1 MPCKKVI
8 PYSLDEF
15 RIRQFFFNFNPDK
28 PQYLMKKAAFSLFI
42 LLSMAL
48 ACSSPEPTMI
58 PDSEINAW
66 FDTEYEELL
75 LMSPL
80 QLTAQGRKVRYG
92 EIDDMSEAGE
102 DKKLAWM
109 EESVKELKEK
119 FLYESLSEEAKVSY
133 ELWVYQYQM
142 EKADNEFRRM
152 NYVFNQM
159 TGPHTMLPNM
169 IINFHRVDDAS
180 DMEALISRY
189 NEAGRAMTQLLERA
203 KLQTQSGVRPPK
215 FAYEFVIQQSKALL
229 LGQPFADG
237 GDLNS
242 PVWNDALGKIEALE
256 ESGKITAEQAEQFR
270 TQAKANLINSFQ
282 PAYTDLIAW
291 LESELPN
298 LEEKPTGV
306 SRHEMGNAYY
316 AHKLKSSTTT
326 SLTAD
331 EIHQIGLNEVKR
343 IQEEML
349 AIKEQVGFEG
359 DLSEF
364 FKFVNSDPQFFFPN
378 TDEGRQA
385 YLDQSTAFLDEIKKK
400 LPDYFGILPKADLVV
415 KRVEAFRE
423 QDGAPQ
429 HYNQGT
435 PDGSRSGTYYV
446 HLSDMNAMPKTTME
460 GVAYHEGNPGH
471 HMQISI
477 AQELES
483 VPKFRTQMGFNAYVE
498 GWALYSEAL
507 AKEMGQYQ
515 NPYYDFGRLVNEI
528 WRAIRLVVDTGI
540 HSKGWTEAD
549 AITYFS
555 ENSSIAPGAIEAEVR
570 RYMVMPGQATG
581 YKIGMIKIQ
590 ELRKM
595 AETELGD
602 KFDLKGFHDTVL
614 GGGALPLD
622 ILEKVVKQW
631 VEAEKVKQ

>member
-1 MPCKKVI
+1 MKN
-8 PYSLDEF
+8 
-15 RIRQFFFNFNPDK
+15 IRLSFIVFIG
-28 PQYLMKKAAFSLFI
+28 LAFLIS
-42 LLSMAL
+42 
-48 ACSSPEPTMI
+48 CSEPAPTMI
-58 PDSEINAW
+58 PDTEINTW
-66 FDTEYEELL
+66 FDAEYEELL
-75 LMSPL
+75 MMSPL
-80 QLTAQGRKVRYG
+80 QLTAQGRKDRYG

-119 FLYESLSEEAKVSY
+119 FLYTSLSEEAKVSY
-133 ELWVYQYQM
+133 DLWVYQYEM
-142 EKADNEFRRM
+142 EKADMEFRRM

-169 IINFHRVDDAS
+169 IINFHKVDDAS

-189 NEAGRAMTQLLERA
+189 KEAGRAMNQLLERA

-229 LGQPFADG
+229 LGQPFVDG

-256 ESGKITAEQAEQFR
+256 KSGKITAEQAEQFR
-270 TQAKANLINSFQ
+270 TQAKENLINSFQ

-306 SRHEMGNAYY
+306 SRHEMGNALY

-326 SLTAD
+326 NLTAD

-359 DLSEF
+359 DLKEF
-364 FKFVNSDPQFFFPN
+364 FSFVNSDPQFFFPN
-378 TDEGRQA
+378 TAEGRQA

-435 PDGSRSGTYYV
+435 PDGSRPGTYYV

-471 HMQISI
+471 HMQVSI

-570 RYMVMPGQATG
+570 RYMVFPGQATG

-602 KFDLKGFHDTVL
+602 NFDLKGFHDTVL

-631 VEAEKVKQ
+631 VEAEKAKTAE

>member
-1 MPCKKVI
+1 
-8 PYSLDEF
+8 
-15 RIRQFFFNFNPDK
+15 
-28 PQYLMKKAAFSLFI
+28 
-42 LLSMAL
+42 
-48 ACSSPEPTMI
+48 
-58 PDSEINAW
+58 
-66 FDTEYEELL
+66 
-75 LMSPL
+75 
-80 QLTAQGRKVRYG
+80 
-92 EIDDMSEAGE
+92 
-102 DKKLAWM
+102 
-109 EESVKELKEK
+109 
-119 FLYESLSEEAKVSY
+119 
-133 ELWVYQYQM
+133 
-142 EKADNEFRRM
+142 
-152 NYVFNQM
+152 
-159 TGPHTMLPNM
+159 
-169 IINFHRVDDAS
+169 
-180 DMEALISRY
+180 MEALISRY
-189 NEAGRAMTQLLERA
+189 KEAGRAMNQLLERA

-229 LGQPFADG
+229 LGQPFVDG

-256 ESGKITAEQAEQFR
+256 KSGKITAEQAEQFR
-270 TQAKANLINSFQ
+270 TQAKENLINSFQ

-306 SRHEMGNAYY
+306 SRHEMGNALY

-326 SLTAD
+326 NLTAD

-359 DLSEF
+359 DLKEF
-364 FKFVNSDPQFFFPN
+364 FSFVNSDPQFFFPN
-378 TDEGRQA
+378 TAEGRQA

-435 PDGSRSGTYYV
+435 PDGSRPGTYYV

-471 HMQISI
+471 HMQVSI

-570 RYMVMPGQATG
+570 RYMVFPGQATG

-602 KFDLKGFHDTVL
+602 KFNLKGFHDTVL

-631 VEAEKVKQ
+631 VEAEKAKTAE